1 MRAENHK
8 NLDEA
13 WPPDD
18 GLDFALRQYGEAE
31 PRPGLEERVLANLRA
46 DRGRTVAWAWWPW
59 AALAG
64 VAAIAMVVAVPL
76 LRKPGKT
83 TATNTAQ
90 GPLTAINGTEA
101 RVTNGDKQHP
111 VTSPARVL
119 SKRPSTLGS
128 HSTLRV
134 AASLKLEQFP
144 SPQPLS
150 EQEEI
155 LASYVAQYQE
165 QAVLVARA
173 RTQELQR
180 DRAEEMR
187 ETSADAGNAN
197 SDQQMN
203 ETQNR

>member
-1 MRAENHK
+1 MEPDNHK
-8 NLDEA
+8 CFVDGSAHVDWLDA
-13 WPPDD
+13 
-18 GLDFALRQYGEAE
+18 GLRQYGEAE

-46 DRGRTVAWAWWPW
+46 DRGRAVAWAWWPW
-59 AALAG
+59 VALAA
-64 VAAIAMVVAVPL
+64 VAVIAMVVAVPL
-76 LRKPGKT
+76 LRKPEKT

-101 RVTNGDKQHP
+101 RVTNGDKQHS

-119 SKRPSTLGS
+119 SKRPSTMGS
-128 HSTLRV
+128 HSSLRV

-155 LASYVAQYQE
+155 LESYVAQFQE

-173 RTQELQR
+173 RTQEL
-180 DRAEEMR
+180 RAEEMR
-187 ETSADAGNAN
+187 EISADAANAD
-197 SDQQMN
+197 SDQRMN